1 MRCVAV
7 GRGRY
12 DRGCARA
19 GLLQDRRTLGPPRV
33 GEPLIWCYTLWLL
46 IELLD
51 SLQGEGT
58 FAKIVTMILAKVP
71 DEARACVADPNLLAN
86 SVYAARM

>member
-1 MRCVAV
+1 
-7 GRGRY
+7 
-12 DRGCARA
+12 
-19 GLLQDRRTLGPPRV
+19 V